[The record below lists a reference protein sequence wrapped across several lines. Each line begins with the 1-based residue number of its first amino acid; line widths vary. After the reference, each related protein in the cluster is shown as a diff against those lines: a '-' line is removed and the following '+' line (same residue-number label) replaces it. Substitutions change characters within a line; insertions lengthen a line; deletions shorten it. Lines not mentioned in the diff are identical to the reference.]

1 MNVFNESFVVG
12 QFGGRGENW
21 SLSDFLSSDGSLSGW
36 GLGEIKAPPFSR
48 ASQTDSTL
56 KIFKPAKLKH
66 LSQYCDHYQA
76 IPKFKLKKRPKTQ
89 MHKE

>member
-66 LSQYCDHYQA
+66 LSQYCDHYQTV
-76 IPKFKLKKRPKTQ
+76 PKFKLKTQ
-89 MHKE
+89 I